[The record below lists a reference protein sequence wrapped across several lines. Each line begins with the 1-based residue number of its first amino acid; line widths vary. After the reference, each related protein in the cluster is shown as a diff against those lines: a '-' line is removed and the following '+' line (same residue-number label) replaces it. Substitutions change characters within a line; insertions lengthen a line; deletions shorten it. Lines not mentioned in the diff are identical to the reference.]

1 MSARTAAPE
10 RRLSG
15 RLPALPRPSVDN
27 RLITVGLGLA
37 VAALA
42 LSAAGGSALSRVTLI
57 EIVLLLGGGV
67 VIACGVLV
75 AVRPRR
81 LWGVWSLSLLLL
93 LAALTAASI
102 AWSINPADSWLEA
115 NRGFAYAAVFAAAVA
130 VAHVAPHRWQAL
142 LGGLVLGTVLICV
155 YSLATKVLPGLLAQ
169 DEIYARLRAPFG
181 YWNAVGIAAAMA
193 VPGCLWLG
201 TRRHGH
207 AAVSALAFP
216 AMGIVLTTLLLS
228 YSRGALIAVAVGCA
242 LWFVLVPLRLRG
254 AVVLGTGLVVALFT
268 ALWTFGQAGLAQD
281 KVELAL
287 RADAGLSFGLLLA
300 AGTAVLTI
308 SGMAIGFAAAV
319 HPPQPRL
326 RRRAGLV
333 TLCTVAM
340 IPVGVLGALAL
351 SEGGI
356 GGAVGSAVDSVTA
369 DTVAA
374 PSNEPGRF
382 LETESLRGLYWT
394 EALGMFADN
403 PVGGLGA
410 GGYETARPRYGP
422 DPIVTSYAHGFSFQV
437 LADLG
442 VIGGLLTAGLFVT
455 WLLAATRAAGLR
467 RGWRAVPFTPER
479 VGLITLLT
487 IVVTFGVQSS
497 IDWTWVFPGV
507 AVIALLA
514 AAWVAGRGPFT
525 ETPPARAQGE
535 VGRIPARLRAGVR
548 SPLRAGAAAAV
559 LLVAVAA
566 AWTAW
571 QPLRA
576 QNAGQAAL
584 KAAQDG
590 DVARARELAADARDR
605 NPVAVEPL
613 FQRSIVERRAGDTR
627 AGLAALTEAVRL
639 QPENPDP
646 WLRLAEYELTVMN
659 RAQQGL
665 EAARTAV
672 FLDPRSPQAA
682 RVFVAAVRAGAQAP
696 PGALGEPAPAPPP
709 AEGDLE
715 SQG

>member
-1 MSARTAAPE
+1 VSVRTAAPKP
-10 RRLSG
+10 RLSG

-27 RLITVGLGLA
+27 RLLTVGLGLA
-37 VAALA
+37 IAALG
-42 LSAAGGSALSRVTLI
+42 LSAAGGSALSRVTLV

-67 VIACGVLV
+67 VIACAGLV

-102 AWSINPADSWLEA
+102 AWSINPSDSWLEA

-130 VAHVAPHRWQAL
+130 LAHVAPHRWQAL
-142 LGGLVLGTVLICV
+142 TGGLVLGMVLVCA
-155 YSLATKVLPGLLAQ
+155 YSLATKVLPSLLAP
-169 DEIYARLRAPFG
+169 DEIYARLREPFG
-181 YWNAVGIAAAMA
+181 YWNAVGVTAAMA

-216 AMGIVLTTLLLS
+216 AMGVVLTTLLLS
-228 YSRGALIAVAVGCA
+228 YSRGALIAVAIGCA

-254 AVVLGTGLVVALFT
+254 AVVLATGLVVALFT
-268 ALWTFGQAGLAQD
+268 ALWTFGQAGLSQD
-281 KVELAL
+281 DVELAL

-300 AGTAVLTI
+300 AGVAVLTI

-333 TLCTVAM
+333 TLCLVAM
-340 IPVGVLGALAL
+340 IPVGVLGALAF

-356 GGAVGSAVDSVTA
+356 GGAVGNAVDSVTA
-369 DTVAA
+369 NTVAA
-374 PSNEPGRF
+374 PSNDAGRF

-394 EALGMFADN
+394 EALGMFTDN

-442 VIGGLLTAGLFVT
+442 VIGGLLTVGLFVT

-467 RGWRAVPFTPER
+467 RGWRTLPFTPER

-487 IVVTFGVQSS
+487 VVVTFGVQST

-525 ETPPARAQGE
+525 ETPPARALGE
-535 VGRIPARLRAGVR
+535 VGRIPARLRAGVH

-566 AWTAW
+566 AWAAW

-584 KAAQDG
+584 QAAQDG
-590 DVARARELAADARDR
+590 DVERARELVADARER

-613 FQRSIVERRAGDTR
+613 FQRSIVERRANDPR
-627 AGLAALTEAVRL
+627 AGLAALTDAVRL
-639 QPENPDP
+639 QPENPNP

-659 RAQQGL
+659 RAQRGL

-682 RVFVAAVRAGAQAP
+682 RIFVAAVRAGAQAP
-696 PGALGEPAPAPPP
+696 AGALGEPAPAPPP
-709 AEGDLE
+709 AEGDLG

>member
-1 MSARTAAPE
+1 MSVPTAAPE

-15 RLPALPRPSVDN
+15 RLPPLPRPRVDN
-27 RLITVGLGLA
+27 RLLTVGLGLL
-37 VAALA
+37 VAALG
-42 LSAAGGSALSRVTLI
+42 LSAAGGSALGRVTLV
-57 EIVLLLGGGV
+57 EVVLLLGGGV
-67 VIACGVLV
+67 VIACAALV

-93 LAALTAASI
+93 LAALTAVSI

-142 LGGLVLGTVLICV
+142 VGGLLLGMVLVCA

-193 VPGCLWLG
+193 VPACLWLG

-254 AVVLGTGLVVALFT
+254 AVVLATGLVVALFT

-281 KVELAL
+281 EVELAL

-300 AGTAVLTI
+300 AGIVVLTV
-308 SGMAIGFAAAV
+308 SGMAIGFAAAA

-333 TLCTVAM
+333 TLCAVAM
-340 IPVGVLGALAL
+340 IPVGVLGALAA
-351 SEGGI
+351 SQGGI
-356 GGAVGSAVDSVTA
+356 GGAVSSAVESVTA

-374 PSNEPGRF
+374 PSNDPSRL

-394 EALGMFADN
+394 EALDMFADN

-410 GGYETARPRYGP
+410 GGYATARPRYGP
-422 DPIVTSYAHGFSFQV
+422 DPIVTRYAHGFGFQA

-442 VIGGLLTAGLFVT
+442 LVGGALTVGLFIT
-455 WLLAATRAAGLR
+455 WLLAATRATGLR
-467 RGWRAVPFTPER
+467 RGWRALPFTPER
-479 VGLITLLT
+479 VGLITLLA
-487 IVVTFGVQSS
+487 IVVTFGVQST

-514 AAWVAGRGPFT
+514 AGWLAGRGPFT
-525 ETPPARAQGE
+525 ETPPARAHGA
-535 VGRIPARLRAGVR
+535 VGAIPERLRTGVR
-548 SPLRAGAAAAV
+548 
-559 LLVAVAA
+559 
-566 AWTAW
+566 
-571 QPLRA
+571 
-576 QNAGQAAL
+576 
-584 KAAQDG
+584 
-590 DVARARELAADARDR
+590 
-605 NPVAVEPL
+605 
-613 FQRSIVERRAGDTR
+613 
-627 AGLAALTEAVRL
+627 
-639 QPENPDP
+639 
-646 WLRLAEYELTVMN
+646 
-659 RAQQGL
+659 
-665 EAARTAV
+665 
-672 FLDPRSPQAA
+672 
-682 RVFVAAVRAGAQAP
+682 
-696 PGALGEPAPAPPP
+696 
-709 AEGDLE
+709 
-715 SQG
+715 

>member
-1 MSARTAAPE
+1 
-10 RRLSG
+10 
-15 RLPALPRPSVDN
+15 
-27 RLITVGLGLA
+27 
-37 VAALA
+37 VA
-42 LSAAGGSALSRVTLI
+42 I
-57 EIVLLLGGGV
+57 
-67 VIACGVLV
+67 
-75 AVRPRR
+75 
-81 LWGVWSLSLLLL
+81 
-93 LAALTAASI
+93 
-102 AWSINPADSWLEA
+102 
-115 NRGFAYAAVFAAAVA
+115 
-130 VAHVAPHRWQAL
+130 
-142 LGGLVLGTVLICV
+142 
-155 YSLATKVLPGLLAQ
+155 
-169 DEIYARLRAPFG
+169 
-181 YWNAVGIAAAMA
+181 
-193 VPGCLWLG
+193 
-201 TRRHGH
+201 
-207 AAVSALAFP
+207 
-216 AMGIVLTTLLLS
+216 
-228 YSRGALIAVAVGCA
+228 GCA

-268 ALWTFGQAGLAQD
+268 ALWTFGQAGLSQD
-281 KVELAL
+281 EVELAL

-333 TLCTVAM
+333 TLCAVAM
-340 IPVGVLGALAL
+340 IPVGVLGALAF

-356 GGAVGSAVDSVTA
+356 GGAVGNAVDSVTA
-369 DTVAA
+369 NTVAA
-374 PSNEPGRF
+374 PSNDAGRF

-442 VIGGLLTAGLFVT
+442 VIGGLLTVGLFVT
-455 WLLAATRAAGLR
+455 WLLAGTRAAGLR
-467 RGWRAVPFTPER
+467 RGWRALSFTPER

-487 IVVTFGVQSS
+487 IVVTFGVQST

-525 ETPPARAQGE
+525 ETPPARAQGK
-535 VGRIPARLRAGVR
+535 VGHIPARLRAGVR
-548 SPLRAGAAAAV
+548 SPLRAGAAAAA

-584 KAAQDG
+584 QAAQDG
-590 DVARARELAADARDR
+590 DVERARELVADARAR

-646 WLRLAEYELTVMN
+646 WLRLGVYELTVMN

-696 PGALGEPAPAPPP
+696 TGALGEPAPAPPP
-709 AEGDLE
+709 AEGDLG